1 MAEILPNTISI
12 SFPPITDSGMFKRLV
27 MSSKGR
33 SSTNL
38 ASKIG
43 MTTVQACSFIA
54 DSLVRRIQH
63 YVPMIPIKAV
73 PEVFSTCEPLLYRH
87 LLPTY
92 FLTVAAASNQSGT
105 AETPLSLLCELL
117 GMDPEQIAKNIPLRD
132 YGLDSLGGL

>member
-12 SFPPITDSGMFKRLV
+12 SLPPITDSGMFKRLV
-27 MSSKGR
+27 LSSKGR

-43 MTTVQACSFIA
+43 MTTTQVCSFIA

-92 FLTVAAASNQSGT
+92 FLNVATTSNPGGPV
-105 AETPLSLLCELL
+105 ETPLTLLSELL
-117 GMDPEQIAKNIPLRD
+117 GLSPEQIAKNIPLRD
-132 YGLDSLGGL
+132 YGLDSLGG

>member
-12 SFPPITDSGMFKRLV
+12 SLPPITDSGMFKRLV
-27 MSSKGR
+27 LSSKGR

-38 ASKIG
+38 ATKIG
-43 MTTVQACSFIA
+43 MTTAQVCSFIA

-63 YVPMIPIKAV
+63 YVPMIPIKEV

-92 FLTVAAASNQSGT
+92 FLNVATASNQSGSV
-105 AETPLSLLCELL
+105 ETPLTLLCELL
-117 GMDPEQIAKNIPLRD
+117 GLGPEQIAKNIPLRD
-132 YGLDSLGGL
+132 YGLDSLGG

>member
-1 MAEILPNTISI
+1 MAQILPNTISI
-12 SFPPITDSGMFKRLV
+12 SLPPITDSGMFKRLV
-27 MSSKGR
+27 LSSKGR

-43 MTTVQACSFIA
+43 MTTAKVCSFIA

-63 YVPMIPIKAV
+63 YVPMIPIKEV

-92 FLTVAAASNQSGT
+92 FLNVATASNQSGPV
-105 AETPLSLLCELL
+105 ETPLTLLCELL
-117 GMDPEQIAKNIPLRD
+117 GLSPEQVAKNIPLRD
-132 YGLDSLGGL
+132 YGLDSLGG